1 MDLINN
7 QEVTNVPTKIKYYI
21 REYNDG
27 EIILPEWQ
35 RSDGWDSIKDA
46 GPKEYKMCFIKALLS
61 GFDIPKFYLFRY
73 SDRVNH
79 ILDGGHRTRTIDEF
93 MKGKFGVK
101 LNDNNYYWYILDD
114 PKHRDNATGKNITLP
129 PILKK
134 HFDDLTIDV
143 VTYFNINDNSVRDI
157 FNELNHHRPMTPA
170 EVINSWLSPLVDNM
184 RGLSIEAYNGIS
196 YIDMIKD
203 TMNVSKPDMHE
214 YMKTF
219 TALFS
224 LIERKNTDKFDYCEP
239 KNALRYIQSNGPI
252 DGRPDEP
259 DTQFTNE
266 QLEPL
271 WKNFIISFDRYFKLI
286 IQLKQFNGIGDKW
299 CPLASESYSYFHF
312 INTKIRSQTIAS
324 IFQRLSIFVRDYIHY
339 KVKINP
345 YNKCLKNGDK
355 KTKEDVDEARE
366 SVNILNSV
374 TDKNVIKWSETFSNN
389 GAGSKNMKNR
399 YEILVSYFNLIN

>member
-46 GPKEYKMCFIKALLS
+46 GPKEYKMCFIKALIS
-61 GFDIPKFYLFRY
+61 KYEIPKFYLYKVF
-73 SDRVNH
+73 DNKNH

-93 MKGKFGVK
+93 MKGEFGVK

-114 PKHRDNATGKNITLP
+114 PKPRDKSVSQNLILP
-129 PILKK
+129 PILKE
-134 HFDDLTIDV
+134 HFDNLTIDI
-143 VTYFNINDNSVRDI
+143 VTYFKISDKGVRDI

-184 RGLSIEAYNGIS
+184 RDLSTKLYNGIS
-196 YIDMIKD
+196 YIDMIKV
-203 TMNVSKPDMHE
+203 TMNVSKSDMHE

-252 DGRPDEP
+252 DDNPNEP
-259 DTQFTNE
+259 DTQFTDE

-271 WKNFIISFDRYFKLI
+271 WKNFIESCDRYFKLI
-286 IQLKQFNGIGDKW
+286 YQLKQFNGIGDKW

-312 INTKIRSQTIAS
+312 INTKIRSHTIES

-339 KVKINP
+339 KVNITTH
-345 YNKCLKNGDK
+345 NKCLKNGDK

-374 TDKNVIKWSETFSNN
+374 TDKNVIKWSETFTNN
-389 GAGSKNMKNR
+389 GAGPKNMKNR
-399 YEILVSYFNLIN
+399 YEILVEYFNLIN